1 MANITKESEE
11 IEDTKQRTIKEPKKH
26 DSTKIVAY
34 LKQHWGEYANYEKET
49 KTVFLCD
56 NSILGQPAFVELMK
70 KYKFFIQPSL
80 F

>member
-1 MANITKESEE
+1 MNIHKDLDGGEN
-11 IEDTKQRTIKEPKKH
+11 TKQRTIKEPKKH